1 MMKSWRPPP
10 FVVLSMLLHGVA
22 LPGALWSAYRF
33 GTWGAAWL
41 VVWVAA
47 LVLNHLLI
55 MAVGLWP
62 RSTWLGPNI
71 TRLPKEAEARGEV
84 AITIDDGPDPEV
96 TPRVLALLAQHG
108 ARATFFCIGTQAN
121 QNAQLCRAIV
131 EAGHEVGNHG
141 QRHPTLA
148 SLMGPAGWRR
158 EVGQGRQTLEGLT
171 GQPIYFY
178 RAVAGLRNPF
188 LDPVLHGM
196 GLRLASWTRRG
207 FDTRA
212 SDPDVVTARLLKGL
226 RAGDILLLHDGH
238 AARGRDGQPIIL
250 TVLPRVLA
258 ELSKR
263 GLRTVTLSQACKAH

>member
-1 MMKSWRPPP
+1 MKSWRPTP
-10 FVVLSMLLHGVA
+10 FVLLSMLLHGLA
-22 LPGALWSAYRF
+22 IPGALWSAYRF
-33 GTWGAAWL
+33 ATSGGFAWLAAW
-41 VVWVAA
+41 VVA

-62 RSTWLGPNI
+62 RSTWLGANI
-71 TRLPKEAEARGEV
+71 TRLPKAAEASGEV

-96 TPRVLALLAQHG
+96 TPRVLDILKRHG
-108 ARATFFCIGTQAN
+108 AHATFFCIGAQAH
-121 QNAQLCRAIV
+121 QHADLCRAIV
-131 EAGHEVGNHG
+131 ETGHEVANHG

-148 SLMGPAGWRR
+148 ALMGPAGWRQ
-158 EVGQGRQTLEGLT
+158 EVGEGRKTLEGLT
-171 GQPIYFY
+171 GQPIQFY

-188 LDPVLHGM
+188 LDPVLHAM

-207 FDTRA
+207 FDTRTK
-212 SDPDVVTARLLKGL
+212 DPDVVTARLLKGL

-238 AARGRDGQPIIL
+238 AARGHDGQPIIL